1 MANLTGDVNSPM
13 DTSGSSGSA
22 LPPMPPGESTVTKQG
37 GSRSNKGPEPKL
49 RLVVALNFGAT
60 HTSVAYLF
68 DHRGHNANIKQKI
81 GDIRILEAWPCHKSA
96 SVPSEISYSPTT
108 RGRRQWGYD
117 IDDGAQIHDS
127 LRLRLEGS
135 SMYQELV
142 SLHDLVKE
150 AATNPGL
157 SVSVPP
163 SLHKS
168 PELMA
173 ADFLRKV
180 AEHLRD
186 EIDSNVGRHVLV
198 TGFIPLDLVVSYPS
212 LWPEVVKRRYFQVI
226 ESAFDVALLPTLR
239 HIYFLA
245 EAEAVSQWCVWSEN
259 ECLREHG
266 IRKGTSVIVCD
277 SESSSMKAIGTSHA
291 FDHILPGPKFRKIG
305 YLARADAGW
314 ELVETGFES
323 LFVARLH
330 STDLRQVELLKKSDP
345 DSIVRSRWN
354 MIRQRFQPIMHGFD
368 GIENRLGW
376 PIMLP
381 KGFQGDNGH
390 GWLALSSDDLKG
402 MFDPSIRA
410 LIHML
415 SDQIELADHAGTPAK
430 AIILSGRF
438 VNHIYVRKQL
448 EDFASTRRVGV
459 VGVEYSG
466 DSSRGSVLHGL
477 GLSTTPV
484 LPVTKLAHHYGI
496 GYYDSNHHMQPS
508 SSSHGRKMP
517 DLVEWIFAKGEVV
530 FPDADKARTENIRI
544 LRRYKPED
552 CAPGRMSRVVVV
564 IYGGNTPSGDFQSL
578 EQQFRS
584 LNLEFDLSFISED
597 HRRLVTTKSRF
608 FAKSKSSY
616 LDVEL
621 SVTFSVS
628 LSLIAISV
636 SCGGK
641 LLAEKQVSDKDE

>member
-1 MANLTGDVNSPM
+1 MMANLTGDVNSPM
-13 DTSGSSGSA
+13 ETSGSSGSA
-22 LPPMPPGESTVTKQG
+22 LPPVPPGESTVTKRG
-37 GSRSNKGPEPKL
+37 ESPSNKGPEPES
-49 RLVVALNFGAT
+49 RLIVALNFGAT
-60 HTSVAYLF
+60 HTSVAYLS
-68 DHRGHNANIKQKI
+68 DYRGHNANMKQKTEE
-81 GDIRILEAWPCHKSA
+81 IRILQDWPCHESA
-96 SVPSEISYSPTT
+96 SVPNKISYAPTT
-108 RGRRQWGYD
+108 RGCRQWGYD
-117 IDDGAQIHDS
+117 IDDGVRIHDS
-127 LRLRLEGS
+127 LRLRLEDA

-150 AATNPGL
+150 AATNHGL

-186 EIDSNVGRHVLV
+186 EINSEVGRQVLEV
-198 TGFIPLDLVVSYPS
+198 IPLDLVVSYPS

-239 HIYFLA
+239 HIYFVA

-259 ECLREHG
+259 ESLREHG

-277 SESSSMKAIGTSHA
+277 SESSSMEAIGTSHA
-291 FDHILPGPKFRKIG
+291 FDSILPEPKIRKIG
-305 YLARADAGW
+305 YLARANAGW
-314 ELVETGFES
+314 ELVETEFES
-323 LFVARLH
+323 LVVPRLR
-330 STDLRQVELLKKSDP
+330 STDSRHWQVQLLKNSEP
-345 DSIVRSRWN
+345 GSIVRGRWN
-354 MIRQRFQPIMHGFD
+354 MMLQRFQPIMHGFD

-381 KGFQGDNGH
+381 KGFQGDNGN
-390 GWLALSSDDLKG
+390 GSLALSSDDLKG

-410 LIHML
+410 LIQML

-430 AIILSGRF
+430 VIILSGYF
-438 VNHIYVRKQL
+438 VNNRYVRKQL
-448 EDFASTRRVGV
+448 EDFARTRRVGV
-459 VGVEYSG
+459 VGVGYSR
-466 DSSRGSVLHGL
+466 DSSRGSVLHVL

-496 GYYDSNHHMQPS
+496 GYYDSNLQPS

-517 DLVEWIFAKGEVV
+517 DLVEWIFAKGEAV

-544 LRRYKPED
+544 HRRYKPED

-584 LNLEFDLSFISED
+584 LDLEFDLSFIPED
-597 HRRLVTTKSRF
+597 HRRLVATKSRF
-608 FAKSKSSY
+608 FGKAKSSY

-621 SVTFSVS
+621 SVAFSVS
-628 LSLIAISV
+628 PSLVTISV

-641 LLAEKQVSDKDE
+641 LLAEKQVGDKDE